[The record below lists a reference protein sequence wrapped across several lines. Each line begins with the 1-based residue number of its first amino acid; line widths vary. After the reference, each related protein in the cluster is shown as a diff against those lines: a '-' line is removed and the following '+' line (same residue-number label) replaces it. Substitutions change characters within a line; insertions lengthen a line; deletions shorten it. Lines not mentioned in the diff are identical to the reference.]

1 MKKIFKQPGIQA
13 IASSVIV
20 TVLLVFGQNFGF
32 FQILELQIF
41 DKMMQITANS
51 EPDSRLLIVGVNEED
66 IKELKQIPLSGE
78 VINDLLGKL
87 IKFKPRAIGLDIFRD
102 FPINPGHDK
111 LLKTL
116 KQDEDEADLIV
127 PICKHRDSTTP
138 AISPPQGIE
147 NPDLKVG
154 FSDVVEDTDGVI
166 RRNLLLTQA
175 SNDCPTQYSLG
186 LQLALKYL
194 EAENIQAK
202 FDSRE
207 ELQIGNVKFKPLTS
221 NSGAYQNMDA
231 GGEQILFK
239 YRNSNQVAQK
249 VSVTDILRNEDDGKL
264 EDLVKDRVVLIGY
277 TAPSLK
283 DIFNTPYSSG
293 KSDLSGAMAGVEIH
307 ANSVSQIL
315 STVLDGQRLFWFLP
329 EWGEVVWIL
338 LWSLPGGFIG
348 TQAFKDPKNS
358 IIAGLGFPTV
368 LLVGNLITFF
378 TLSGWIPV
386 VTPVLGFVLAAGN
399 VIAVNGYIQWEE
411 RRKEKQ
417 IHIDQQQAKKSKE
430 NN

>member
-1 MKKIFKQPGIQA
+1 
-13 IASSVIV
+13 
-20 TVLLVFGQNFGF
+20 
-32 FQILELQIF
+32 
-41 DKMMQITANS
+41 
-51 EPDSRLLIVGVNEED
+51 
-66 IKELKQIPLSGE
+66 
-78 VINDLLGKL
+78 
-87 IKFKPRAIGLDIFRD
+87 
-102 FPINPGHDK
+102 
-111 LLKTL
+111 
-116 KQDEDEADLIV
+116 
-127 PICKHRDSTTP
+127 DSTTP
-138 AISPPQGIE
+138 GISPPKGIE

-166 RRNLLLTQA
+166 RRNLLLSQE

-202 FDSRE
+202 FDARE
-207 ELQIGNVKFKPLTS
+207 GLQIGNVKFKPLTS

-239 YRNSNQVAQK
+239 YRNSNQVAEK
-249 VSVTDILRNEDDGKL
+249 VSATDILRNKDDREL

-293 KSDLSGAMAGVEIH
+293 KSDLSGGMAGVEIH

-315 STVLDGQRLFWFLP
+315 STVLNGEKLFWFLP
-329 EWGEVVWIL
+329 ESGEAFWIF
-338 LWSLPGGFIG
+338 LWTLPGGFIG
-348 TQAFKDPKNS
+348 TQAFKDRKNS

-368 LLVGNLITFF
+368 LIVGNLIIFF

-386 VTPVLGFVLAAGN
+386 VTPALGFILAAGS
-399 VIAVNGYIQWEE
+399 VIGVNGYIEWEE
-411 RRKEKQ
+411 RRKEDQ
-417 IHIDQQQAKKSKE
+417 IYKDQLQAKNSKE
-430 NN
+430 S